1 MSAALQRRS
10 LRARAPELAR
20 VCRRVLVVL
29 LFGILPASLLL
40 AILVGSFRSGTGAW
54 AIDFDGNFLRPA
66 HEILRGVSPYHPNEL
81 EHVRRAVA
89 AGHRPD
95 EFHDGVFPAYPA
107 PALLLGVP
115 FSYLPLGLAEWIWAG
130 CMLLAGGLA
139 LRLVGVRDWRVY
151 GVALLTPAAMS
162 SVLLGAVDFALM
174 LGIAACWRWRDHA
187 GRAGLALGA
196 IVALKLVAA
205 PLVAWL
211 LVTRRWRAAATA
223 GAVAVGLWLAGWAA
237 IGFHGLSGYPHV
249 LSLLTDIESDRGY
262 SAVAYANLI
271 GISGQAASLAPYV
284 LGIGLLGVLWRVSK
298 RAQGADEAAFLVGV
312 LLLFAFSPI
321 VWHHYLVLLF
331 VPLGIY
337 CPRFAPIWL
346 LPTVCWVVWRGAF
359 LYTGAAERLVFLV
372 VIAGICAWM
381 LTRTRAADVPEGA
394 PSAPR
399 GTLPAWR

>member
-1 MSAALQRRS
+1 MSAALPRRS

-20 VCRRVLVVL
+20 LCRRLLVVL

-66 HEILRGVSPYHPNEL
+66 HEILRGVSPYHADEL
-81 EHVRRAVA
+81 VHVRHAVA
-89 AGHRPD
+89 AGRRPD

-115 FSYLPLGLAEWIWAG
+115 FSYLPVGLAEWIWAG

-211 LVTRRWRAAATA
+211 LVTRRWRAAAIA

-237 IGFHGLSGYPHV
+237 IGFHGLSGYPHL

-284 LGIGLLGVLWRVSK
+284 VGAGLLWVLWRVSK
-298 RAQGADEAAFLVGV
+298 RSQGADEAAFLVGV
-312 LLLFAFSPI
+312 LLLLAVSPI
-321 VWHHYLVLLF
+321 VWHHYFVLLF
-331 VPLGIY
+331 VPLAIY

-346 LPTVCWVVWRGAF
+346 VPTLCWVVWRGAF
-359 LYTGAAERLVFLV
+359 FYTGPAERLVFLA

-381 LTRTRAADVPEGA
+381 LTRRRGADASA
-394 PSAPR
+394 PAPR